1 MISKNNPLFVSIR
14 KKIIFFTLA
23 TSLGLLSS
31 CVTHRNLAY
40 LQDKEKN
47 IKAFKEAEFPDYK
60 LKPNDELYIQI
71 SSLDEAAASVFSN
84 NKQDYYVGS
93 IQPYG
98 AASVSYTHL

>member
-1 MISKNNPLFVSIR
+1 MISKSDLSFVSFR
-14 KKIIFFTLA
+14 KKIIFFALA
-23 TSLGLLSS
+23 ILFGLLSS
-31 CVTHRNLAY
+31 CVTHRDLAY
-40 LQDKEKN
+40 LQDKNKN
-47 IKAFKEAEFPDYK
+47 IKAFKEVELADYR